1 MTIHIWLSHTPLAVV
16 SVSRPPEHMLHT
28 AVPRSHLYGPHI
40 GLPRHMLTT
49 FAPGLSF
56 AVLMSLQAALAS
68 L

>member
-1 MTIHIWLSHTPLAVV
+1 
-16 SVSRPPEHMLHT
+16 MLHT